1 MSAQTLRFLARR
13 LVWSLGVVFAV
24 TTATFFLNR
33 AIPSDPARM
42 VAGPQARPAD
52 VARIR
57 AQLGLDRPLSVQY
70 GIFLR
75 RLVHLGPTRFD
86 PKVDPSVDARTA
98 EAHATCGHVGPL
110 HVDLGRSYQQRRP
123 VVAILKERLP
133 YTAALAV
140 AATTVSVVLGVASGL
155 LAALRRNT
163 WIDAATVGLALVGIS
178 APTFI
183 LGVTLQFLL
192 AFQLGILPLN
202 GAGSTM
208 AEHLVHLILPALT
221 LGIFGAAFYT
231 RMVRGELVELLQHDF
246 IRTAR
251 AKGLPPW
258 RVVVVHALRN
268 ALVPIVTVIGLDLG
282 GLLGGAVITEQI
294 FSWPGVGALAVR
306 AMRDRDGPV
315 IVGTVLVGAIAIVLA
330 NVVVDFTYALLDPRI
345 RSQ

>member
-1 MSAQTLRFLARR
+1 MSVETLRFLLRR
-13 LVWSLGVVFAV
+13 LAWSIGVVFAV

-57 AQLGLDRPLSVQY
+57 EQLGLDRPLSVQY
-70 GIFLR
+70 GIFLS
-75 RLVHLGPTRFD
+75 RLLHVGPSSFEAR
-86 PKVDPSVDARTA
+86 KDA
-98 EAHATCGHVGPL
+98 AHATCGHVGPL

-133 YTAALAV
+133 YTAVLALA
-140 AATTVSVVLGVASGL
+140 ATALSVILGVGSGL
-155 LAALRRNT
+155 VAALRRNS
-163 WIDAATVGLALVGIS
+163 WIDALTVGAALVGIS

-183 LGVTLQFLL
+183 LGVTLQFVL
-192 AFQLGILPLN
+192 AYQLGLLPLN
-202 GAGSTM
+202 GAGDGLVDE
-208 AEHLVHLILPALT
+208 ARHLVLPALT

-231 RMVRGELVELLQHDF
+231 RMARAELVELLQQDF

-258 RVVVVHALRN
+258 RVVLVHALRN
-268 ALVPIVTVIGLDLG
+268 ALVPIVTVIGLDFG

-294 FSWPGVGALAVR
+294 FSWPGVGMLAVR

-315 IVGTVLVGAIAIVLA
+315 IIGTVLVGAVAIVAA
-330 NVVVDFTYALLDPRI
+330 NAIVDFAYALLDPRI
-345 RSQ
+345 RNH